1 MAIDIS
7 KIKDGPTALALDSA
21 LNTTANGVYNAA
33 TNTTSFTMTAA
44 QMGLTGV
51 GSETAVL
58 DCTGTL
64 GSGQNITTLTAALMW
79 AALAA
84 PVNGQAYVLRI
95 INNSSGAFSWTLVGG
110 TGVTINGTAT
120 IAQNVFQIGRASCRE
135 RV

>member
-1 MAIDIS
+1 
-7 KIKDGPTALALDSA
+7 
-21 LNTTANGVYNAA
+21 
-33 TNTTSFTMTAA
+33 MTAA
-44 QMGLTGV
+44 QMGLSGA
-51 GSETAVL
+51 GSEVAVL

-120 IAQNVFQIGRASCRE
+120 IAQNVFRDFLVTFTNSTTVVIQNIGAGNK
-135 RV
+135 